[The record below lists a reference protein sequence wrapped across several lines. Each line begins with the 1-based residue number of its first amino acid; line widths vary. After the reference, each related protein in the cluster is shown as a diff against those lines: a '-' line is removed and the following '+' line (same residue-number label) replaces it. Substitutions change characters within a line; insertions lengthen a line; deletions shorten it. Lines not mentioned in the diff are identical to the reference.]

1 MPSVRIKLIGEVAF
15 PNSMEH
21 SEGYRCNVPTDQFG
35 IPYLPMQD
43 IIGDDAWPA
52 LNAQIGF
59 AHPDGYLGLLRAGQ
73 SLYDAVPR
81 SAVHVRS
88 YFTNDR
94 FVREE
99 AYRTRSLKAGQVFFA
114 SIRFAPEKREAV
126 IAFLQSIRHLGI
138 AEKGITG
145 EVECSLW
152 TDEEEGTEQPA
163 FSHLCE
169 YHALDYSLTLLTPA
183 CFYAPCSEDPQTY
196 VYAPG
201 SIIRRAL
208 VRQALGE
215 DAEDIICT
223 NAYISRG
230 LQRLLPVPICMSVVK
245 LDKEQLR
252 YRLASDK
259 DFQRSEQ
266 EVNLPGAYCEGFESH
281 LIRYAVA
288 ETERIV
294 SGAGE
299 VHDALIPG
307 QILCGTIYG
316 PDAAMRRIASYIADH
331 PRMNIGTLSAEGF
344 GEVLIRT
351 DRLRERDPKAEILAK
366 RFDVVCLSD
375 VMIINDEGMPGC
387 SAEDLLGEVERL
399 LGVSG
404 RLCMEGKYTE
414 VQKDFSVNLDWGCD
428 GMIARCLKAGSVIRL
443 RTTDGE
449 PVDIAPILH
458 GFVGERNPDGYGE
471 IMAYPARDQYY
482 RVAECI
488 EFLAASTPSG
498 MDNKMF
504 RLNLMK
510 MLVSIRA
517 GHLGAR
523 MTHAV
528 LDSVLRQRVEFLAMI
543 DREDY
548 KNGVSVSD
556 LIPTEVLDMLKNL
569 YDPELPDETLVEW
582 YVAGLEEE
590 RDAWNFD

>member
-15 PNSMEH
+15 PSSMEH
-21 SEGYRCNVPTDQFG
+21 SEGYRCSVPTDQFG
-35 IPYLPMQD
+35 IPYLPMQG
-43 IIGDDAWPA
+43 ITESDAWSA
-52 LNAQIGF
+52 LDAQIGF
-59 AHPDGYLGLLRAGQ
+59 AHPDGYLGMLRAGQ
-73 SLYDAVPR
+73 ALYDAIPR
-81 SAVHVRS
+81 SNVHVRS

-114 SIRFAPEKREAV
+114 SIRFATEKREAV
-126 IAFLQSIRHLGI
+126 RAFLQGVRHLGI
-138 AEKGITG
+138 VEKGITG

-152 TDEEEGTEQPA
+152 MNDEEGTERPA
-163 FSHLCE
+163 FSNLCE
-169 YHALDYSLTLLTPA
+169 YHALDYSLTLLAPA

-201 SIIRRAL
+201 GIMRRAL

-230 LQRLLPVPICMSVVK
+230 LRRLLPVPICMSVVK

-259 DFQRSEQ
+259 DLQKSEQ
-266 EVNLPGAYCEGFESH
+266 EVNLSGAYCEGFESH

-299 VHDALIPG
+299 VHDALRQS

-316 PDAAMRRIASYIADH
+316 SDAALRRIASYIADH
-331 PRMNIGTLSAEGF
+331 PRMNVGTLSDEGF

-351 DRLRERDPKAEILAK
+351 ERLRERKPKADILAK

-375 VMIINDEGMPGC
+375 AMIINDEGMPGC

-404 RLCMEGKYTE
+404 RLRIEGKYTA

-428 GMIARCLKAGSVIRL
+428 GVIARCLKAGSVIRL
-443 RTTDGE
+443 QTTDGE

-458 GFVGERNPDGYGE
+458 GFVGERNSDGYGE

-488 EFLAASTPSG
+488 EFLAAPTLPRIN
-498 MDNKMF
+498 NKMF
-504 RLNLMK
+504 QLDLIK
-510 MLVSIRA
+510 MPVSIRA

-523 MTHAV
+523 MIHAV

-548 KNGVSVSD
+548 KDGISVSE
-556 LIPTEVLDMLKNL
+556 LIPTELLDMLKNL

-590 RDAWNFD
+590 RDAWDFD

>member
-15 PNSMEH
+15 QSSMEH
-21 SEGYRCNVPTDQFG
+21 SEGYRCSVPADQFG

-43 IIGDDAWPA
+43 ITESEAWPA

-59 AHPDGYLGLLRAGQ
+59 AHPDGYLGMLRAGQ
-73 SLYDAVPR
+73 ALYDAIPR
-81 SAVHVRS
+81 SNVHVRS
-88 YFTNDR
+88 SFTNDR

-114 SIRFAPEKREAV
+114 SIRFPPEKREAV
-126 IAFLQSIRHLGI
+126 LAFLQGIWHLGI
-138 AEKGITG
+138 VEKGITG
-145 EVECSLW
+145 EVECSLCME
-152 TDEEEGTEQPA
+152 EEEGTERPV
-163 FSHLCE
+163 FPNLCK

-183 CFYAPCSEDPQTY
+183 CFYAPYSEDPQTY

-201 SIIRRAL
+201 SIMRRAL
-208 VRQALGE
+208 VGQALGE
-215 DAEDIICT
+215 DSEDIICT

-230 LQRLLPVPICMSVVK
+230 LGRLLPVPICMSVVK

-266 EVNLPGAYCEGFESH
+266 EVKLSGAYCEGFESH

-288 ETERIV
+288 ETEHIV

-299 VHDALIPG
+299 VHEALRQG

-316 PDAAMRRIASYIADH
+316 PDAALRRIASYIADH
-331 PRMNIGTLSAEGF
+331 PRMNIGTLSDEGF

-351 DRLRERDPKAEILAK
+351 EGLRERKPKAEILAR
-366 RFDVVCLSD
+366 RFDVACLSD
-375 VMIINDEGMPGC
+375 AMIINDEGMPGC

-399 LGVSG
+399 LGLSG
-404 RLCMEGKYTE
+404 RLCIEGKYTE
-414 VQKDFSVNLDWGCD
+414 VQKDFSVNLDWGGD
-428 GMIARCLKAGSVIRL
+428 GVIARCLKAGSVLRL
-443 RTTDGE
+443 RTRDGE

-458 GFVGERNPDGYGE
+458 GFLGERNPDGYGE

-482 RVAECI
+482 RIAECM
-488 EFLAASTPSG
+488 EFLAAPVPLGIS
-498 MDNKMF
+498 NKMF
-504 RLNLMK
+504 RLELMK
-510 MLVSIRA
+510 MPVSIRA

-528 LDSVLRQRVEFLAMI
+528 LDSVLRQRVEFLAML

-548 KNGVSVSD
+548 KNGISVSE
-556 LIPTEVLDMLKNL
+556 LISTELLYMLKNF

-590 RDAWNFD
+590 RDAWDFD

>member
-15 PNSMEH
+15 QNSVDY
-21 SEGYRCNVPTDQFG
+21 SKGYRCSVPADSFG
-35 IPYLPMQD
+35 IPYLPTQD
-43 IIGDDAWPA
+43 ITGDEAWPA
-52 LNAQIGF
+52 LEAEIGF

-94 FVREE
+94 FVKEE
-99 AYRTRSLKAGQVFFA
+99 AYRTCSLKSGQVFFA
-114 SIRFAPEKREAV
+114 SIRFAPENREKVA
-126 IAFLQSIRHLGI
+126 AFLQGVKHLGI

-145 EVECSLW
+145 EVECSLCP
-152 TDEEEGTEQPA
+152 DAEEGMELPPL
-163 FSHLCE
+163 SGLCE

-201 SIIRRAL
+201 GVIRRSL
-208 VRQALGE
+208 VRQALGG
-215 DAEDIICT
+215 DGEDIICT
-223 NAYISRG
+223 NAYISCG
-230 LQRLLPVPICMSVVK
+230 LRRLLPVPICMSVVK

-259 DFQRSEQ
+259 DLRRSEQ
-266 EVNLPGAYCEGFESH
+266 EVSLSGAYCEGFESH

-288 ETERIV
+288 ETERIA
-294 SGAGE
+294 SGSGE

-316 PDAAMRRIASYIADH
+316 PDAALRKIASYVADN
-331 PRMNIGTLSAEGF
+331 PRMNIGTLAGEGF
-344 GEVLIRT
+344 GEVLVRV
-351 DRLRERDPKAEILAK
+351 DRLRERNPKAEILAR
-366 RFDVVCLSD
+366 RFDVACLSD
-375 VMIINDEGMPGC
+375 TMIINDEGMPGC
-387 SAEDLLGEVERL
+387 NAEDLLGEVERL

-404 RLCMEGKYTE
+404 RFFIEGKYTE
-414 VQKDFSVNLDWGCD
+414 VQKDFSVNMDWGRD
-428 GMIARCLKAGSVIRL
+428 GAIARCLKTGSVIRL
-443 RTTDGE
+443 RTVDGE
-449 PVDIAPILH
+449 PMDISPILH
-458 GFVGERNPDGYGE
+458 GFVGERNPEGYGE

-488 EFLAASTPSG
+488 EFLAASAPLG
-498 MDNKMF
+498 RGNKMF

-510 MLVSIRA
+510 MPVSIRA

-528 LDSVLRQRVEFLAMI
+528 LDSALRERVEFLAMI
-543 DREDY
+543 DREEYRD
-548 KNGVSVSD
+548 GASVNE
-556 LIPTEVLDMLKNL
+556 LLPTEVLDMLKDL
-569 YDPELPDETLVEW
+569 YDPEIPDETLVEW
-582 YVAGLEEE
+582 YTAGLEEE
-590 RDAWNFD
+590 RDAWDFD